1 MSIINKYLIKEVF
14 SSLIGVASVLLL
26 ILISGQLVKL
36 YAQAA
41 SGAMPVN
48 TIMFIL
54 GLNLLSNMTIIL
66 PLSFYLAVL
75 LAFGRLYRDNEMA
88 VLAACGIGQLRLLNP
103 VLRITFVFAL
113 IIGGLSLYL
122 APWALDKSREI
133 AQQAEAKTD
142 IQAIGAGRFR
152 ETPGGE
158 GVIYIEE
165 TKPNSGAL
173 QNIFIQQSRD
183 DSSSIISSSSGHQ
196 ITDKETGIRYLILE
210 NGYRYDGQPGEGDYV
225 VTRFKSHG
233 IRLTD
238 NTLLTGNRRHK
249 ERPLMELWENWS
261 SNDVAEI
268 QNRIST
274 ILLSIILAILALPL
288 SKTSARQGRYTK
300 LGLALLIYIIYTNLL
315 NASAVWIERGKLP
328 YSIGLWWVHG
338 VMLLVVIS
346 FYIQPRYIKA
356 LLTRRKSTAINV

>member
-1 MSIINKYLIKEVF
+1 MT
-14 SSLIGVASVLLL
+14 SVLLL
-26 ILISGQLVKL
+26 ILVSGQLVTL

-48 TIMFIL
+48 TILVIL

-88 VLAACGIGQLRLLNP
+88 VLAACGIGPLRLLNP
-103 VLRITFVFAL
+103 VLRVTLIFSV
-113 IIGGLSLYL
+113 IIGGLTLYL
-122 APWALDKSREI
+122 APWALDKSRQLV
-133 AQQAEAKTD
+133 QQAEAKTD
-142 IQAIGAGRFR
+142 IQAIGTGKFR

-165 TKPNSGAL
+165 TKPDSDKL
-173 QNIFIQQSRD
+173 QNIFIQQGNGESN
-183 DSSSIISSSSGHQ
+183 SIISSSSGYQ
-196 ITDKETGIRYLILE
+196 RTDEKTGIRFLVLE

-225 VTRFKSHG
+225 VTQFKQHG

-238 NTLLTGNRRHK
+238 HTLLSGQRRHK
-249 ERPLMELWENWS
+249 ERSTIELWKSWQPY
-261 SNDVAEI
+261 DVAEF
-268 QNRIST
+268 QMRIST
-274 ILLSIILAILALPL
+274 ILLGIILAILALPL

-315 NASAVWIERGKLP
+315 NASGVWLERGKLP
-328 YSIGLWWVHG
+328 YSIGLWWVH
-338 VMLLVVIS
+338 VAMLLVVIS
-346 FYIQPRYIKA
+346 FYIQPQYIKA
-356 LLTRRKSTAINV
+356 LLFKRKTASG